1 MIDTH
6 CHIDFEE
13 YDKDR
18 EEVIK
23 RAKEKLDAVVISG
36 IGLESN
42 KKLLNYCKNDD
53 FIYPS
58 LGFHP
63 IRSHEVP
70 LTELEETC
78 KHIIE
83 NKKDIVAIG
92 EVGLDYYYVK
102 DKTIR
107 NIQMERFKTFVEL
120 SNDHKI
126 PLLIHS
132 RDAYKKAL
140 NLILEYEDIPY
151 VIFHCYSGSYKTA
164 KRIMEHDNYF
174 MSFSAML
181 TYSKPHQELVEKIPI
196 ESMVTETDS
205 PYLALTKEERNEPI
219 NVKYAIEKIAEI
231 KNIDINT
238 VDEVTTQNAKKAF
251 QL

>member
-18 EEVIK
+18 TEVIK
-23 RAKEKLDAVVISG
+23 RAKEKLDAVIISG

-42 KKLLNYCKNDD
+42 KNLLDYCRNDD

-63 IRSHEVP
+63 IRSHEVSP
-70 LTELEETC
+70 EELKQTHQ
-78 KHIIE
+78 HIIE

-92 EVGLDYYYVK
+92 EVGLDFYYVK
-102 DKTIR
+102 DKAIR
-107 NIQMERFKTFVEL
+107 NIQMERFETFVKL
-120 SNDHKI
+120 SNDYEI

-140 NLILEYEDIPY
+140 NLVLEHENIPY

-181 TYSKPHQELVEKIPI
+181 NYSKPHQELVEKIPV

-205 PYLALTKEERNEPI
+205 PYLALTKEERNEPV
-219 NVKYAIEKIAEI
+219 NVTLAVEKIAEL
-231 KNIDINT
+231 KNMDIST
-238 VDEVTTQNAKKAF
+238 VDEITANNAKRAF
-251 QL
+251 NL